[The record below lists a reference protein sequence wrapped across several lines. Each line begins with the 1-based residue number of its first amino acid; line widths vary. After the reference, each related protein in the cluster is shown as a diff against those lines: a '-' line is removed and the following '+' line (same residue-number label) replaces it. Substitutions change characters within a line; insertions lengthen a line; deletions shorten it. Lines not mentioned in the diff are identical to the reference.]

1 MSTPSAATPS
11 QTGQVRREPG
21 PRNDTSGEF
30 VHALARGLRV
40 IEAFSADAP
49 EMTLSQVAAATGTSP
64 ATARR
69 SLLTLQELGF
79 VRCVDRRFS
88 LTARVLAL
96 GGSYLD
102 SVNLRSFVQPVLADL
117 VDEVRH
123 TCSITVLDGNDVV
136 YIAHAAAERP
146 VFARH
151 YVGARLP
158 AHATSTG
165 HVHLAALGPG
175 DRRAFLALA
184 PFARYTANTPTSAD
198 ELAAIFDRVAAQ
210 GFATV
215 RDTVEYGAAAIA
227 VPITEPHGRVIAALN
242 SSASSVPDEGDG
254 ALLDRLGSLRAA
266 ADRIE
271 AGLERFPTLS
281 RSA

>member
-1 MSTPSAATPS
+1 MSTPSPPSPIDRTVDPPDSAAP
-11 QTGQVRREPG
+11 
-21 PRNDTSGEF
+21 NGEF
-30 VHALARGLRV
+30 VHALARGLAV
-40 IEAFSADAP
+40 IEAFSAERP

-69 SLLTLQELGF
+69 SLLTLQHLGF
-79 VRCVDRRFS
+79 VRSVDRRFS

-102 SVNLRSFVQPVLADL
+102 STNLRSFVQPVLAQVADD
-117 VDEVRH
+117 VEH

-146 VFARH
+146 AFARH

-165 HVHLAALGPG
+165 HVLLAALDPP
-175 DRRAFLALA
+175 DRAAFLARA
-184 PFARYTANTPTSAD
+184 PFARYTANTPTTAD
-198 ELAAIFDRVAAQ
+198 ELSAILADVADRGHAV
-210 GFATV
+210 V
-215 RDTVEYGAAAIA
+215 VDTVEYGAAAVA
-227 VPITEPHGRVIAALN
+227 VPIRGPQGRVVAALN
-242 SSASSVPDEGDG
+242 SSSSSAPDD
-254 ALLDRLGSLRAA
+254 AVDSLLARLPALRAA
-266 ADRIE
+266 ATRIE
-271 AGLERFPTLS
+271 AGLDRFPTLS

>member
-1 MSTPSAATPS
+1 MSTPRTLDP
-11 QTGQVRREPG
+11 TNEPERG
-21 PRNDTSGEF
+21 GEF
-30 VHALARGLRV
+30 VHALARGLQV
-40 IEAFSADAP
+40 IEAFSADRP

-88 LTARVLAL
+88 LTARVLGL

-102 SVNLRSFVQPVLADL
+102 SMNLRSFAQPVLHELA
-117 VDEVRH
+117 DEVGH
-123 TCSITVLDGNDVV
+123 TCSMTVLDGNDVV
-136 YIAHAAAERP
+136 YIAHAPAERP
-146 VFARH
+146 AFARH

-165 HVHLAALGPG
+165 HVHLAALPAGEQS
-175 DRRAFLALA
+175 AFLARA
-184 PFARYTANTPTSAD
+184 PFARYTANTPTTAD
-198 ELAAIFDRVAAQ
+198 ELAAVLDRVAAD
-210 GFATV
+210 GHAIV

-227 VPITEPHGRVIAALN
+227 VPIVGPGGRVVAALN
-242 SSASSVPDEGDG
+242 SSASSSPEDAES
-254 ALLDRLGSLRAA
+254 ALLDRLPAMRAA
-266 ADRIE
+266 VHRIE
-271 AGLERFPTLS
+271 AALDRFPTLT